1 MTVKIVAE
9 RECLWCGTLT
19 KRKKYCCEK
28 CRCNYRYRHLAES
41 CENAARRS
49 NLAEQIMDL
58 RLEEEVAMPWDRS
71 AIKNKIVVM
80 QKEMQR
86 LHESIG
92 ER

>member
-1 MTVKIVAE
+1 
-9 RECLWCGTLT
+9 
-19 KRKKYCCEK
+19 
-28 CRCNYRYRHLAES
+28 
-41 CENAARRS
+41 
-49 NLAEQIMDL
+49 MDL